1 MVSVEELSFP
11 SLQGCYVV
19 LLGKKFLTIKAL
31 QPFKRQE
38 LLTDHHSISSQK
50 ISVSSSNTVR
60 TSNLKSYTVFEGT

>member
-1 MVSVEELSFP
+1 MVAVDELNFP

-38 LLTDHHSISSQK
+38 LLTEHHSITSQK
-50 ISVSSSNTVR
+50 TSVSSNSAVR
-60 TSNLKSYTVFEGT
+60 TSNLIPFTVFEGT